1 MDNSG
6 KFSSALTSQW
16 ATEPC
21 TPFPQSTY
29 AVWKWPIQSA
39 ISWWTLISSTG
50 LCVPGEQRLRL
61 FLITAMLS
69 ARSIAYGTCAQ
80 EMLVELMNKSG
91 GTVHAWRTLWSP
103 GVTGSEMNP
112 GSDVTSCVEGS
123 AWCWALSKPSEKGS
137 SALIIVVWCLMPSVT
152 YCFRVFVIL
161 PPWGLVMG
169 LHVGWLS
176 SLILKGLV
184 PLNGQSCRIREGQTS
199 RVPGQW
205 IPLLCTAPP
214 CRRRSS
220 ACSLSWRRT
229 AHQCSQGPLRWHS
242 CQASLASVS
251 PQWPGICGNTGVQ
264 EEKAK
269 WDSLPKG
276 KKARHL
282 VHSWFH
288 RKHVGPGF

>member
-1 MDNSG
+1 
-6 KFSSALTSQW
+6 
-16 ATEPC
+16 
-21 TPFPQSTY
+21 
-29 AVWKWPIQSA
+29 
-39 ISWWTLISSTG
+39 
-50 LCVPGEQRLRL
+50 
-61 FLITAMLS
+61 
-69 ARSIAYGTCAQ
+69 
-80 EMLVELMNKSG
+80 MLVELMNKSG

-137 SALIIVVWCLMPSVT
+137 FALIIVAWCLMPSVT
-152 YCFRVFVIL
+152 YCFRVFMIL

-176 SLILKGLV
+176 KSHLKGSGPPKWSVLQDKGGYIF
-184 PLNGQSCRIREGQTS
+184 PPNTRIISLRAKP
-199 RVPGQW
+199 PGSQGSAFSVW

-264 EEKAK
+264 EERAK
-269 WDSLPKG
+269 WESLPKG